1 MKENSITGAYAYIYG
16 TEPCS
21 PLIFLQ
27 ESRYA
32 ENFDGV
38 TINGHNIEF
47 KFHGLDFWQE
57 NDVYNDIEMHF
68 RRRLCRKISFMMG
81 DNSITVMMSDDPEER
96 EDYLTAKADL
106 ESYLTGGTSHRERL
120 HAEYNLH
127 QKGFNWRDKS
137 LVEAEMASIASKK

>member
-81 DNSITVMMSDDPEER
+81 NNSITVMMSDDPEER

-120 HAEYNLH
+120 RAEYSLH

-137 LVEAEMASIASKK
+137 LVEAEIASIASKK

>member
-120 HAEYNLH
+120 RAEYNLY

-137 LVEAEMASIASKK
+137 LVEAEIASIASKK